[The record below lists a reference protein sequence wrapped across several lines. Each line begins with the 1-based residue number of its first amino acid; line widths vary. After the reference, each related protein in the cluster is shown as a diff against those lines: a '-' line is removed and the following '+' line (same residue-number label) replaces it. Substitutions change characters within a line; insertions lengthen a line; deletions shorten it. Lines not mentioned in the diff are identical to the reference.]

1 MEGRAVGTIAS
12 ILEKDPATLSQALIH
27 LRSQDTSGVS
37 DEDFRAIIKLA
48 DSYLAA
54 RGTFTSFLES
64 TGRWV
69 EGGLNALPANWR
81 DEVHAKARQALTWA
95 FEQVVRRMDAD
106 ELHKPSSRR
115 RYRLLSTTS
124 GLMTGSVGLPGI
136 IADLPTSTLLILLSI
151 ADIARSHGYDLRDPA
166 IQAACIEAFMFGGPT
181 DEDNDADLAFW
192 SARAASPLMADMLP
206 QVAARLG
213 ASWIALLPARAVP
226 VVSSLASAAINWH
239 FAGYFQAM
247 GEVMFGLRPL
257 EEKYGIETVRPLFH
271 EVVKELR
278 DSAGSGRVGR
288 RQAKVR

>member
-1 MEGRAVGTIAS
+1 MTSSQDLRHLHSQDAS
-12 ILEKDPATLSQALIH
+12 TLS
-27 LRSQDTSGVS
+27 D
-37 DEDFRAIIKLA
+37 DDFRLLLKLA
-48 DSYLAA
+48 DKYLAA
-54 RGTFTSFLES
+54 RGVFTSFLES

-69 EGGLNALPANWR
+69 EDGMNFLPTNWR
-81 DEVHAKARQALTWA
+81 EEVHAKARQALSWA
-95 FEQVVRRMDAD
+95 FEQIVKRMDAG

-151 ADIARSHGYDLRDPA
+151 ADIARSHGHDIRDPE

-192 SARAASPLMADMLP
+192 SARAASPLVADMLP

-226 VVSSLASAAINWH
+226 IVSSLASAAINWH
-239 FAGYFQAM
+239 FSGYFQTM

-257 EEKYGIETVRPLFH
+257 EQKYGLQVVRTLFH
-271 EVVKELR
+271 AVVKELR
-278 DSAGSGRVGR
+278 GSGRPGR
-288 RQAKVR
+288 INRTRTRTT

>member
-1 MEGRAVGTIAS
+1 MTMAS
-12 ILEKDPATLSQALIH
+12 SVLQRDHATLSQPLLH
-27 LRSQDTSGVS
+27 LQSQDTSGVT
-37 DEDFRAIIKLA
+37 DEDFRTILKLA

-54 RGTFTSFLES
+54 RGAFTSFLES

-69 EGGLNALPANWR
+69 EGGLNALPADWR
-81 DEVHAKARQALTWA
+81 DEVHAKARQALSWA
-95 FEQVVRRMDAD
+95 FQQVIKRMDAG
-106 ELHKPSSRR
+106 ELHKPASRH
-115 RYRLLSTTS
+115 RYRLMSTTS

-136 IADLPTSTLLILLSI
+136 IADLPASTLLILLSI

-192 SARAASPLMADMLP
+192 SARAASPLLADMLP

-257 EEKYGIETVRPLFH
+257 EEKYGIQTVRALFH

-278 DSAGSGRVGR
+278 DPGRPNRIRR
-288 RQAKVR
+288 RQPRAR